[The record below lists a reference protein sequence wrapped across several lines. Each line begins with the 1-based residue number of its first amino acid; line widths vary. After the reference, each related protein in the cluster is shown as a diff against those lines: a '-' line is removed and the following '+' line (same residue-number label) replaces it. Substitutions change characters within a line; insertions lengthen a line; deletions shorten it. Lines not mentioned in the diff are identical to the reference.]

1 MYVFDKTFILVFKF
15 IQYPWQ
21 KPLRIR
27 SLWDLTFL
35 RAFCSPGRT
44 CLFCLPCGQGC
55 CPRLDKKSC
64 DWLLISLLMI
74 ELIPSHS
81 LFCLARTIK
90 LFLTV
95 LKILLKSLRPKLPI
109 NVLWHQAQATNLSC
123 LTSSAQATSSH
134 FLRHKAQAT
143 MSCLTAS
150 GTSYLVTSYGIRPKL
165 CQVMS

>member
-21 KPLRIR
+21 KSLLVR

-95 LKILLKSLRPKLPI
+95 LKILLKSHFRYLSIKMMIKYLFQNSLFQISIIKMMDMDMDRPLYI
-109 NVLWHQAQATNLSC
+109 L
-123 LTSSAQATSSH
+123 
-134 FLRHKAQAT
+134 F
-143 MSCLTAS
+143 
-150 GTSYLVTSYGIRPKL
+150 
-165 CQVMS
+165 

>member
-15 IQYPWQ
+15 IQYPCQ
-21 KPLRIR
+21 KSLLVR

-95 LKILLKSLRPKLPI
+95 LKILLKSRHPKSL
-109 NVLWHQAQATNLSC
+109 VLGIGTLGLGTHWDLHLGLALGTWAWQKPS
-123 LTSSAQATSSH
+123 
-134 FLRHKAQAT
+134 KV
-143 MSCLTAS
+143 S
-150 GTSYLVTSYGIRPKL
+150 GPHRIYSYKL
-165 CQVMS
+165 